1 MENKKSWQK
10 YCIAIINFKKR
21 KTDDNSSINN
31 NNANRSNIVKNNQKE
46 SNHTLICND
55 IKQAIDVSVRPS
67 KEKCDISSS
76 TNLLHK
82 KWSFPLRISPVNR
95 TKSAVSCGF
104 GHIYWRTP

>member
-1 MENKKSWQK
+1 MEKNGKQKKLTKVLMIILQK
-10 YCIAIINFKKR
+10 K
-21 KTDDNSSINN
+21 N

-82 KWSFPLRISPVNR
+82 K
-95 TKSAVSCGF
+95 
-104 GHIYWRTP
+104 

>member
-10 YCIAIINFKKR
+10 YCIAIINFEKR

-67 KEKCDISSS
+67 KENVTSQAQLTYC
-76 TNLLHK
+76 
-82 KWSFPLRISPVNR
+82 
-95 TKSAVSCGF
+95 TKNEVF
-104 GHIYWRTP
+104 H